1 MMEMTQGEFQ
11 IGSETDIVTARRLVR
26 NAATALG
33 FGITDVT
40 RIVTAASELTRNIY
54 HYAGSGVMRW
64 RSVVE
69 NSTIALELTFED
81 SGPGIPDVS
90 KAMESGFSTSK
101 GLGLGLP
108 GAKRLMDEMT
118 IQSEVGKGTTVQIRK
133 WLRRRN
139 DAAASNGGSPA

>member
-1 MMEMTQGEFQ
+1 MNETTQGEFR
-11 IGSETDIVTARRLVR
+11 IGSEGDIVTARRLVR
-26 NAATALG
+26 NAATTLG

-54 HYAGSGVMRW
+54 HYAGAGVMRW
-64 RSVVE
+64 RSLAG
-69 NSTIALELTFED
+69 NSRVGLELTFED
-81 SGPGIPDVS
+81 NGPGIPDVAE
-90 KAMESGFSTSK
+90 AMEPGFSTSK

-133 WLRRRN
+133 WLRRKN
-139 DAAASNGGSPA
+139 DATAAASGNPA